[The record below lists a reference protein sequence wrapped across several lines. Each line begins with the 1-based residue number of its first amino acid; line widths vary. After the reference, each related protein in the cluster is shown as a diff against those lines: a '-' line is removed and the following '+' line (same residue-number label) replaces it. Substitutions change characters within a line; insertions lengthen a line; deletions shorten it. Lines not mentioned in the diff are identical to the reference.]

1 MKREDLKSM
10 GLTDEQIDKIMAENG
25 KDIEKHKTEAET
37 AKTALN
43 QTKSQ
48 LDDANKKI
56 EEFKGLDV
64 DGIKAA
70 ADDYKAKFEESEKTH
85 KAEIEKIAYNSAAE
99 KFIDSLKPKDGLS
112 RSAIL
117 TEFSKK
123 EFKLDGDSFQGAKE
137 WADQFKKDN
146 AAHFV
151 EGDSSTTSVSTG
163 GVHSTEQTTTQTKG
177 NTPTERVYSKVASLF
192 ESGGK

>member
-117 TEFSKK
+117 TEFS
-123 EFKLDGDSFQGAKE
+123 
-137 WADQFKKDN
+137 
-146 AAHFV
+146 
-151 EGDSSTTSVSTG
+151 
-163 GVHSTEQTTTQTKG
+163 
-177 NTPTERVYSKVASLF
+177 
-192 ESGGK
+192 